1 MNFKKNVE
9 KKIYNKFHK
18 TYVLKTN
25 ILYKKFIIENL
36 ISTKECHKV
45 ACLKDCMI
53 YDYVDEFLK
62 RYYKKNESKS
72 HIPKF
77 VNYYKNYLTFFCKP
91 TFSSITFNNIIQNN
105 GEKKAEIYYNN
116 NYGNKKKNSNKKD
129 DSIKKFKNIFSE
141 SIKESINDITSFNE
155 NDKTINLNNSNFS
168 RYIKKKH
175 IFLDESESN
184 SIYNLLMNLNNN
196 KKNSNKRSIKTERL
210 SLNKRILND
219 NFNNNNNIIAI
230 DKVPDEINAHSSR
243 KNTFYNSNS
252 KISNVSNSHN
262 NYNYNNNHI
271 HIIAENKTTKNKSRN
286 LNNNILFKMN
296 SNNIEINKNPLFI
309 SQPHLIYTIT
319 QTNNFFSPNP
329 LNKNKI
335 KIKAQNKKINSI
347 SPPKISINH
356 ENPNSHRRSNSNL
369 VKLKEKNKLN
379 KESKKFNNNNNFNN
393 INQII
398 TSFNNFE
405 TQQKILNNGKNN
417 FNYKNNINYAKT
429 FSPNKFSSNSSIN
442 TNTTN
447 FNSNRKIK
455 PNFKLT
461 QNKIHLKLSSNNKL
475 TKVIKLNYK

>member
-9 KKIYNKFHK
+9 KKIYKKFIK

-25 ILYKKFIIENL
+25 ILYKKFVIENL

-53 YDYVDEFLK
+53 YDYIDEFLK
-62 RYYKKNESKS
+62 RYYKKNESKN

-77 VNYYKNYLTFFCKP
+77 VNYYKNYLNFFCKP
-91 TFSSITFNNIIQNN
+91 TFSSIKFNNIIQNN

-116 NYGNKKKNSNKKD
+116 NYGNKNKKKEEN
-129 DSIKKFKNIFSE
+129 KKFKNIFSE
-141 SIKESINDITSFNE
+141 SIKESINDITLFNE

-168 RYIKKKH
+168 RYLKKNNL
-175 IFLDESESN
+175 LDESESN

-196 KKNSNKRSIKTERL
+196 KKNIKTERL
-210 SLNKRILND
+210 SLNKRFLN
-219 NFNNNNNIIAI
+219 NFNNNNNNIIAI
-230 DKVPDEINAHSSR
+230 DKIKDEIKTNSSR

-252 KISNVSNSHN
+252 KISNVSNSHTN
-262 NYNYNNNHI
+262 NNNNNNHI
-271 HIIAENKTTKNKSRN
+271 HIIAENKKKSRN
-286 LNNNILFKMN
+286 VNNNILFKMN
-296 SNNIEINKNPLFI
+296 TEINKNPLFI

-319 QTNNFFSPNP
+319 QNNNLFSANN

-335 KIKAQNKKINSI
+335 KIKAQNKKIISI
-347 SPPKISINH
+347 SPPKIIN
-356 ENPNSHRRSNSNL
+356 ENYNVNSHRRSNSNL
-369 VKLKEKNKLN
+369 IKLKESKLN
-379 KESKKFNNNNNFNN
+379 KENKINNFNN
-393 INQII
+393 VNNII

-405 TQQKILNNGKNN
+405 TQQKILNNGKKM
-417 FNYKNNINYAKT
+417 FKNNINFTKT

-442 TNTTN
+442 ANTISN
-447 FNSNRKIK
+447 FNSNRKK
-455 PNFKLT
+455 NFKLN

>member
-9 KKIYNKFHK
+9 KKIYKKFIK

-25 ILYKKFIIENL
+25 ILYKKFVIENL

-53 YDYVDEFLK
+53 YDYIDEFLK
-62 RYYKKNESKS
+62 RYYKKNESKN

-77 VNYYKNYLTFFCKP
+77 VNYYKNYLNFFCKP
-91 TFSSITFNNIIQNN
+91 TFSSIKFNNIIQNN

-116 NYGNKKKNSNKKD
+116 NYGNKNKKKEEN
-129 DSIKKFKNIFSE
+129 KKFKNIFSE
-141 SIKESINDITSFNE
+141 SIKESINDITLFNE

-168 RYIKKKH
+168 RYLKKNNL
-175 IFLDESESN
+175 LDESESN

-196 KKNSNKRSIKTERL
+196 KKNIKTERL
-210 SLNKRILND
+210 SLNKRFLN

-230 DKVPDEINAHSSR
+230 DKIKDEIKTNSSR

-252 KISNVSNSHN
+252 KISNVSNSHTN
-262 NYNYNNNHI
+262 NNNNNNHI
-271 HIIAENKTTKNKSRN
+271 HIIAENKKKSRN
-286 LNNNILFKMN
+286 VNNNILFKMN
-296 SNNIEINKNPLFI
+296 TEINKNPLFI

-319 QTNNFFSPNP
+319 QNNNLFSANN

-335 KIKAQNKKINSI
+335 KIKAQNKKIISI
-347 SPPKISINH
+347 SPPKIIN
-356 ENPNSHRRSNSNL
+356 ENYNVNSHRRSNSNL
-369 VKLKEKNKLN
+369 IKLKESKLN
-379 KESKKFNNNNNFNN
+379 KENKINNFNN
-393 INQII
+393 VNNII

-405 TQQKILNNGKNN
+405 TQQKILNNGKKM
-417 FNYKNNINYAKT
+417 FKNNINFTKT

-442 TNTTN
+442 ANTMSN
-447 FNSNRKIK
+447 FNSNRKK
-455 PNFKLT
+455 NFKLN

>member
-9 KKIYNKFHK
+9 KKIYKKFIK

-25 ILYKKFIIENL
+25 ILYKKFVIENL

-53 YDYVDEFLK
+53 YDYIDEFLK
-62 RYYKKNESKS
+62 RYYKKNESKN

-77 VNYYKNYLTFFCKP
+77 VNYYKNYLNFFCKP
-91 TFSSITFNNIIQNN
+91 TFSSIKFNNIIQNN

-116 NYGNKKKNSNKKD
+116 NYGNKNKKKKEEN
-129 DSIKKFKNIFSE
+129 KKFKNIFSE
-141 SIKESINDITSFNE
+141 SIKESINDITLFNE

-168 RYIKKKH
+168 RYLKKNNL
-175 IFLDESESN
+175 LDESESN

-196 KKNSNKRSIKTERL
+196 KKNIKTERL
-210 SLNKRILND
+210 SLNKRFLN
-219 NFNNNNNIIAI
+219 NFNNNNNNIIAI
-230 DKVPDEINAHSSR
+230 DKIKDEIKTNSSR

-252 KISNVSNSHN
+252 KISNVSNSHTN
-262 NYNYNNNHI
+262 NNNNNNHI
-271 HIIAENKTTKNKSRN
+271 HIIAENKKKSRN
-286 LNNNILFKMN
+286 VNNNILFKMN
-296 SNNIEINKNPLFI
+296 TEINKNPLFI

-319 QTNNFFSPNP
+319 QNNNLFSANN

-347 SPPKISINH
+347 SPPKIIN
-356 ENPNSHRRSNSNL
+356 ENYNVNSHRRSNSNL
-369 VKLKEKNKLN
+369 IKLKESKLN
-379 KESKKFNNNNNFNN
+379 KENKINNFNN
-393 INQII
+393 VNNII

-405 TQQKILNNGKNN
+405 TQQKILNNGKKM
-417 FNYKNNINYAKT
+417 FKNNINFTKT

-442 TNTTN
+442 ANTMSN
-447 FNSNRKIK
+447 FNSNRKK
-455 PNFKLT
+455 NFKLN

>member
-9 KKIYNKFHK
+9 KKIYKKFFK

-25 ILYKKFIIENL
+25 ILYKKFVIENL

-53 YDYVDEFLK
+53 YDYIDEFLK
-62 RYYKKNESKS
+62 RYYKKNESKN

-77 VNYYKNYLTFFCKP
+77 VNYYKNYLNFFCKP
-91 TFSSITFNNIIQNN
+91 TFSSIKFNNIIQNN

-116 NYGNKKKNSNKKD
+116 NYGNKNKKKEEN
-129 DSIKKFKNIFSE
+129 KKFKNIFSE
-141 SIKESINDITSFNE
+141 SIKESINDITLFNE

-168 RYIKKKH
+168 RYLKKNNL
-175 IFLDESESN
+175 LDESESN

-196 KKNSNKRSIKTERL
+196 KKNIKTERL
-210 SLNKRILND
+210 SLNKRFLN
-219 NFNNNNNIIAI
+219 NFNNNNNNIIAI
-230 DKVPDEINAHSSR
+230 DKIKDEIKTNSSR

-252 KISNVSNSHN
+252 KISNVSNSHTN
-262 NYNYNNNHI
+262 NNNNNNHI
-271 HIIAENKTTKNKSRN
+271 HIIAENKKKSRN
-286 LNNNILFKMN
+286 VNNNILFKMN
-296 SNNIEINKNPLFI
+296 TEINKNPLFI

-319 QTNNFFSPNP
+319 QNNNLFSANN

-335 KIKAQNKKINSI
+335 KIKAQNKKIISI
-347 SPPKISINH
+347 SPPKIIN
-356 ENPNSHRRSNSNL
+356 ENYNVNSHRRSNSNL
-369 VKLKEKNKLN
+369 IKLKESKLN
-379 KESKKFNNNNNFNN
+379 KENKINNFNN
-393 INQII
+393 VNNII

-405 TQQKILNNGKNN
+405 TQQKILNNGKKM
-417 FNYKNNINYAKT
+417 FKNNINFTKT

-442 TNTTN
+442 ANTMSN
-447 FNSNRKIK
+447 FNSNRKK
-455 PNFKLT
+455 NFKLN

>member
-9 KKIYNKFHK
+9 KKIYKKFIK

-25 ILYKKFIIENL
+25 ILYKKFVIENL

-53 YDYVDEFLK
+53 YDYIDEFLK
-62 RYYKKNESKS
+62 RYYKKNESKN

-77 VNYYKNYLTFFCKP
+77 VNYYKNYLNFFCKP
-91 TFSSITFNNIIQNN
+91 TFSSIKFNNIIQNN

-116 NYGNKKKNSNKKD
+116 NYGNKNKKKEEN
-129 DSIKKFKNIFSE
+129 KKFKNIFSE
-141 SIKESINDITSFNE
+141 SIKESINDITLFNE

-168 RYIKKKH
+168 RYLKKNNL
-175 IFLDESESN
+175 LDESESN

-196 KKNSNKRSIKTERL
+196 KKNIKTERL
-210 SLNKRILND
+210 SLNKRFLN
-219 NFNNNNNIIAI
+219 NFNNKNNNIIAI
-230 DKVPDEINAHSSR
+230 DKIKDEIKTNSSR

-252 KISNVSNSHN
+252 KISNVSNSHTN
-262 NYNYNNNHI
+262 NNNNNHI
-271 HIIAENKTTKNKSRN
+271 HIIAENKKKSRN
-286 LNNNILFKMN
+286 VNNNILFKMN
-296 SNNIEINKNPLFI
+296 TEINKNPLFI

-319 QTNNFFSPNP
+319 QNNNLFSANN

-335 KIKAQNKKINSI
+335 KIKAQNKKIISI
-347 SPPKISINH
+347 SPPKIIN
-356 ENPNSHRRSNSNL
+356 ENYNVNSHRRSNSNL
-369 VKLKEKNKLN
+369 IKLKESKLN
-379 KESKKFNNNNNFNN
+379 KENKINNFNN
-393 INQII
+393 VNNII

-405 TQQKILNNGKNN
+405 TQQKILNNGKKM
-417 FNYKNNINYAKT
+417 FKNNINFTKT

-442 TNTTN
+442 ANTMSN
-447 FNSNRKIK
+447 FNSNRKK
-455 PNFKLT
+455 NFKLN

>member
-9 KKIYNKFHK
+9 KKIYKKFIK

-25 ILYKKFIIENL
+25 ILYKKFVIENL

-53 YDYVDEFLK
+53 YDYIDEFLK
-62 RYYKKNESKS
+62 RYYKKNESKN

-77 VNYYKNYLTFFCKP
+77 VNYYKNYLNFFCKP
-91 TFSSITFNNIIQNN
+91 TFSSIKFNNIIQNN

-116 NYGNKKKNSNKKD
+116 NYGNKNKKKEEN
-129 DSIKKFKNIFSE
+129 KKFKNIFSE
-141 SIKESINDITSFNE
+141 SIKESINDITLFNE

-168 RYIKKKH
+168 RYLKKNNL
-175 IFLDESESN
+175 LDESESN

-196 KKNSNKRSIKTERL
+196 KKNIKTERL
-210 SLNKRILND
+210 SLNKRFLN
-219 NFNNNNNIIAI
+219 NFNNKNNNIIAI
-230 DKVPDEINAHSSR
+230 DKIKDEIKTNSSR

-252 KISNVSNSHN
+252 KISNVSNSHTN
-262 NYNYNNNHI
+262 NNNNNNHI
-271 HIIAENKTTKNKSRN
+271 HIIAENKKKSRN
-286 LNNNILFKMN
+286 VNNNILFKMN
-296 SNNIEINKNPLFI
+296 TEINKNPLFI

-319 QTNNFFSPNP
+319 QNNNLFSANN

-335 KIKAQNKKINSI
+335 KIKAQNKKIISI
-347 SPPKISINH
+347 SPPKIIN
-356 ENPNSHRRSNSNL
+356 ENYNVNSHRRSNSNL
-369 VKLKEKNKLN
+369 IKLKESKLN
-379 KESKKFNNNNNFNN
+379 KENKINNFNN
-393 INQII
+393 VNNII

-405 TQQKILNNGKNN
+405 TQQKILNNGKKM
-417 FNYKNNINYAKT
+417 FKNNINFTKT

-442 TNTTN
+442 ANTMSN
-447 FNSNRKIK
+447 FNSNRKK
-455 PNFKLT
+455 NFKFT

>member
-9 KKIYNKFHK
+9 KKIYKKFFK

-25 ILYKKFIIENL
+25 ILYKKFVIENL

-53 YDYVDEFLK
+53 YDYIDEFLK

-77 VNYYKNYLTFFCKP
+77 VNYYKNYLNFFCKP

-116 NYGNKKKNSNKKD
+116 NYGNKNKNKKEEN
-129 DSIKKFKNIFSE
+129 KKYKNIFSE
-141 SIKESINDITSFNE
+141 SIKESINDISLFNE
-155 NDKTINLNNSNFS
+155 NDNNKTINLNNSNFS
-168 RYIKKKH
+168 RYLKKNNNQ
-175 IFLDESESN
+175 ILDESESN
-184 SIYNLLMNLNNN
+184 SIYNLLMNLNN
-196 KKNSNKRSIKTERL
+196 KKNIKTERL
-210 SLNKRILND
+210 SLNKRFLN

-230 DKVPDEINAHSSR
+230 DKIPDEINTHSSR

-252 KISNVSNSHN
+252 KISNVSNSHTN
-262 NYNYNNNHI
+262 NNNNNHI
-271 HIIAENKTTKNKSRN
+271 HIIAENKKNKSRN
-286 LNNNILFKMN
+286 VNNNILFKMN
-296 SNNIEINKNPLFI
+296 TNNIEINKNPLFI

-319 QTNNFFSPNP
+319 QNNNLFSAN

-347 SPPKISINH
+347 SPPKIIN
-356 ENPNSHRRSNSNL
+356 ENINSHRRSNSNL
-369 VKLKEKNKLN
+369 IKLKETKLN
-379 KESKKFNNNNNFNN
+379 KENNKKINNFNN
-393 INQII
+393 VNNII

-405 TQQKILNNGKNN
+405 MQQKILNNGKKII
-417 FNYKNNINYAKT
+417 KNNINFTKT

-442 TNTTN
+442 ANTMSN
-447 FNSNRKIK
+447 FNSNRKK
-455 PNFKLT
+455 NFKLT

>member
-9 KKIYNKFHK
+9 KKIYKKFIK

-25 ILYKKFIIENL
+25 ILYKKFVIENL

-53 YDYVDEFLK
+53 YDYIDEFLK
-62 RYYKKNESKS
+62 RYYKKNESKN

-77 VNYYKNYLTFFCKP
+77 VNYYKNYLNFFCKP
-91 TFSSITFNNIIQNN
+91 TFSSIKFNNIIQNN

-116 NYGNKKKNSNKKD
+116 NYGNKNKKKEEN
-129 DSIKKFKNIFSE
+129 KKFKNIFSE
-141 SIKESINDITSFNE
+141 SIKESINDITLFNE

-168 RYIKKKH
+168 RYLKKNNL
-175 IFLDESESN
+175 LDESESN

-196 KKNSNKRSIKTERL
+196 KKNIKTERL
-210 SLNKRILND
+210 SLNKRFLN
-219 NFNNNNNIIAI
+219 NFNNNNNNIIAI
-230 DKVPDEINAHSSR
+230 DKIKDEIKTNSSR

-252 KISNVSNSHN
+252 KISNVSNSHTN
-262 NYNYNNNHI
+262 NNNNNHI
-271 HIIAENKTTKNKSRN
+271 HIIAENKKKSRN
-286 LNNNILFKMN
+286 VNNNILFKMN
-296 SNNIEINKNPLFI
+296 TEINKNPLFI

-319 QTNNFFSPNP
+319 QNNNLFSANN

-335 KIKAQNKKINSI
+335 KIKAQNKKIISI
-347 SPPKISINH
+347 SPPKIIN
-356 ENPNSHRRSNSNL
+356 ENYNVNSHRRSNSNL
-369 VKLKEKNKLN
+369 IKLKESKLN
-379 KESKKFNNNNNFNN
+379 KENKINNFNN
-393 INQII
+393 VNNII

-405 TQQKILNNGKNN
+405 TQQKILNNGKKM
-417 FNYKNNINYAKT
+417 FKNNINFTKT

-442 TNTTN
+442 ANTMSN
-447 FNSNRKIK
+447 FNSNRKK
-455 PNFKLT
+455 NFKLN

>member
-9 KKIYNKFHK
+9 KKIYKKFIK

-25 ILYKKFIIENL
+25 ILYKKFVIENL

-53 YDYVDEFLK
+53 YDYIDEFLK
-62 RYYKKNESKS
+62 RYYKKNESKN

-77 VNYYKNYLTFFCKP
+77 VNYYKNYLNFFCKP
-91 TFSSITFNNIIQNN
+91 TFSSIKFNNIIQNN

-116 NYGNKKKNSNKKD
+116 NYGNKNKKKEEN
-129 DSIKKFKNIFSE
+129 KKFKNIFSE
-141 SIKESINDITSFNE
+141 SIKESINDITLFNE

-168 RYIKKKH
+168 RYLKKNNL
-175 IFLDESESN
+175 LDESESN

-196 KKNSNKRSIKTERL
+196 KKNIKTERL
-210 SLNKRILND
+210 SLNKRFLN
-219 NFNNNNNIIAI
+219 NFNNNNNNIIAI
-230 DKVPDEINAHSSR
+230 DKIKDEIKTNSSR

-252 KISNVSNSHN
+252 KISNVSNSHTN
-262 NYNYNNNHI
+262 NNNNNNHI
-271 HIIAENKTTKNKSRN
+271 HIIAENKKKSRN
-286 LNNNILFKMN
+286 VNNNILFKMN
-296 SNNIEINKNPLFI
+296 TEINKNPLFI

-319 QTNNFFSPNP
+319 QNNNLFSANN

-335 KIKAQNKKINSI
+335 KIKAQNKKIISI
-347 SPPKISINH
+347 SPPKIIN
-356 ENPNSHRRSNSNL
+356 ENYNVNSHRRSNSNL
-369 VKLKEKNKLN
+369 IKLKESKLN
-379 KESKKFNNNNNFNN
+379 KENKINNFNN
-393 INQII
+393 VNNII

-405 TQQKILNNGKNN
+405 TQQKILNNGKKM
-417 FNYKNNINYAKT
+417 FKNNINFTKT

-442 TNTTN
+442 ANTMLN
-447 FNSNRKIK
+447 FNSNRKK
-455 PNFKLT
+455 NFKLN

>member
-9 KKIYNKFHK
+9 KKIYKKFIK

-25 ILYKKFIIENL
+25 ILYKKFVIENL

-53 YDYVDEFLK
+53 YDYIDEFLK
-62 RYYKKNESKS
+62 RYYKKNESKN

-77 VNYYKNYLTFFCKP
+77 VNYYKNYLNFFCKP
-91 TFSSITFNNIIQNN
+91 TFSSIKFNNIIQNN

-116 NYGNKKKNSNKKD
+116 NYGNKNKKKEEN
-129 DSIKKFKNIFSE
+129 KKFKNIFSE
-141 SIKESINDITSFNE
+141 SIKESINDITLFNE

-168 RYIKKKH
+168 RYLKKNNL
-175 IFLDESESN
+175 LDESESN

-196 KKNSNKRSIKTERL
+196 KKNIKTERL
-210 SLNKRILND
+210 SLNKRFLN
-219 NFNNNNNIIAI
+219 NFNNNNNNIIAI
-230 DKVPDEINAHSSR
+230 DKIKDEIKTNSSR

-252 KISNVSNSHN
+252 KISNVSNSHTN
-262 NYNYNNNHI
+262 NNNNNNHI
-271 HIIAENKTTKNKSRN
+271 HIIAENKKKSRN
-286 LNNNILFKMN
+286 VNNNILFKMN
-296 SNNIEINKNPLFI
+296 TEINKNPLFI

-319 QTNNFFSPNP
+319 QNNNLFSANN

-335 KIKAQNKKINSI
+335 KIKAQNKKIISI
-347 SPPKISINH
+347 SPPKIIN
-356 ENPNSHRRSNSNL
+356 ENYNVNSHRRSNSNL
-369 VKLKEKNKLN
+369 IKLKESKLN
-379 KESKKFNNNNNFNN
+379 KENKINNFNN
-393 INQII
+393 VNNII

-405 TQQKILNNGKNN
+405 TQQKILNNGKKM
-417 FNYKNNINYAKT
+417 FKNNINFTKT

-442 TNTTN
+442 ANTMSN
-447 FNSNRKIK
+447 FNSNRKK
-455 PNFKLT
+455 NFKLN

>member
-105 GEKKAEIYYNN
+105 GEKKAEIYYHN
-116 NYGNKKKNSNKKD
+116 NYGNKKKNSHKKD

-196 KKNSNKRSIKTERL
+196 KKNANKRSIKTERL

-219 NFNNNNNIIAI
+219 NFNNNIIAI
-230 DKVPDEINAHSSR
+230 DKVPDEIHTHSSR

-262 NYNYNNNHI
+262 NYNNNHI
-271 HIIAENKTTKNKSRN
+271 HIIAENKTIKNKSRN

-319 QTNNFFSPNP
+319 QTNNFFSPNS

-347 SPPKISINH
+347 SPPKININ
-356 ENPNSHRRSNSNL
+356 ENTNSHRRSNSNL
-369 VKLKEKNKLN
+369 IKLKEKNKLN

-405 TQQKILNNGKNN
+405 TQQKILNNGKN
-417 FNYKNNINYAKT
+417 FNYKNNINCAKT

-442 TNTTN
+442 TNTTTN

>member
-9 KKIYNKFHK
+9 KKIYKKFIK

-25 ILYKKFIIENL
+25 ILYKKFVIENL

-53 YDYVDEFLK
+53 YDYIDEFLK
-62 RYYKKNESKS
+62 RYYKKNESKN

-77 VNYYKNYLTFFCKP
+77 VNYYKNYLNFFCKP
-91 TFSSITFNNIIQNN
+91 TFSSIKFNNIIQNN

-116 NYGNKKKNSNKKD
+116 NYGNKNKKKEEN
-129 DSIKKFKNIFSE
+129 KKFKNIFSE
-141 SIKESINDITSFNE
+141 SIKESINDITLFNE

-168 RYIKKKH
+168 RYLKKNNL
-175 IFLDESESN
+175 LDESESN

-196 KKNSNKRSIKTERL
+196 KKNIKTERL
-210 SLNKRILND
+210 SLNKRFLN
-219 NFNNNNNIIAI
+219 NFNNNNNNIIAI
-230 DKVPDEINAHSSR
+230 DKIKDEIKTNSSR

-252 KISNVSNSHN
+252 KISNVSNSHTN
-262 NYNYNNNHI
+262 NNNNNNHI
-271 HIIAENKTTKNKSRN
+271 HIIAENKKKSRN
-286 LNNNILFKMN
+286 VNNNILFKMN
-296 SNNIEINKNPLFI
+296 TEINKNPLFI

-319 QTNNFFSPNP
+319 QNNNLFSANN

-335 KIKAQNKKINSI
+335 KIKAQNKKIISI
-347 SPPKISINH
+347 SPPKIIN
-356 ENPNSHRRSNSNL
+356 ENYNTNSHKRSNSNL
-369 VKLKEKNKLN
+369 IKLKESKLN
-379 KESKKFNNNNNFNN
+379 KENKINNFNN
-393 INQII
+393 VNNII

-405 TQQKILNNGKNN
+405 TQQKILNNGKKM
-417 FNYKNNINYAKT
+417 FKNNINFTKT

-442 TNTTN
+442 ANTMSN
-447 FNSNRKIK
+447 FNSNRKK
-455 PNFKLT
+455 NFKLN

>member
-9 KKIYNKFHK
+9 KKIYKKFIK

-25 ILYKKFIIENL
+25 ILYKKFVIENL

-53 YDYVDEFLK
+53 YDYIDEFLK
-62 RYYKKNESKS
+62 RYYKKNESKN

-77 VNYYKNYLTFFCKP
+77 VNYYKNYLNFFCKP
-91 TFSSITFNNIIQNN
+91 TFSSIKFNNIIQNN

-116 NYGNKKKNSNKKD
+116 NYGNKNKKKEEN
-129 DSIKKFKNIFSE
+129 KKFKNIFSE
-141 SIKESINDITSFNE
+141 SIKESINDITLFNE

-168 RYIKKKH
+168 RYLKKNNL
-175 IFLDESESN
+175 LDESESN

-196 KKNSNKRSIKTERL
+196 KKNIKTERL
-210 SLNKRILND
+210 SLNKRFLN

-230 DKVPDEINAHSSR
+230 DKIKDEIKTYSSR

-252 KISNVSNSHN
+252 KISNVSNSHTN
-262 NYNYNNNHI
+262 NNNNNNHI
-271 HIIAENKTTKNKSRN
+271 HIIAENKKKSRN
-286 LNNNILFKMN
+286 VNNNILFKMN
-296 SNNIEINKNPLFI
+296 TEINKNPLFI

-319 QTNNFFSPNP
+319 QNNNLFSANN

-335 KIKAQNKKINSI
+335 KIKAQNKKIISI
-347 SPPKISINH
+347 SPPKIIN
-356 ENPNSHRRSNSNL
+356 ENYNVNSHRRSNSNL
-369 VKLKEKNKLN
+369 IKLKESKLN
-379 KESKKFNNNNNFNN
+379 KENKINNVNN
-393 INQII
+393 II

-405 TQQKILNNGKNN
+405 TQQKILNNGKKM
-417 FNYKNNINYAKT
+417 FKNNINFTKT

-442 TNTTN
+442 ANTMSN
-447 FNSNRKIK
+447 FNSNRKK
-455 PNFKLT
+455 NFKLN

>member
-9 KKIYNKFHK
+9 KKIYKKFIK

-25 ILYKKFIIENL
+25 ILYKKFVIENL

-53 YDYVDEFLK
+53 YDYIDEFLK

-77 VNYYKNYLTFFCKP
+77 VNYYKNYLNFFCKP
-91 TFSSITFNNIIQNN
+91 TFSSIKFNNIIQNN

-116 NYGNKKKNSNKKD
+116 NYGNKNKKKEEN
-129 DSIKKFKNIFSE
+129 KKFKNIFSE
-141 SIKESINDITSFNE
+141 SIKESINDITLFNE

-168 RYIKKKH
+168 RYLKKNNL
-175 IFLDESESN
+175 LDESESN

-196 KKNSNKRSIKTERL
+196 KKNIKTERL
-210 SLNKRILND
+210 SLNKRFLN
-219 NFNNNNNIIAI
+219 NFNNNNNNIIAI
-230 DKVPDEINAHSSR
+230 DKIKDEIKTNSSR

-252 KISNVSNSHN
+252 KISNVSNSHTN
-262 NYNYNNNHI
+262 NNNNNNHI
-271 HIIAENKTTKNKSRN
+271 HIIAENKKKSRN
-286 LNNNILFKMN
+286 VNNNILFKMN
-296 SNNIEINKNPLFI
+296 TEINKNPLFI

-319 QTNNFFSPNP
+319 QNNNLFSANN

-335 KIKAQNKKINSI
+335 KIKAQNKKIISI
-347 SPPKISINH
+347 SPPKIIN
-356 ENPNSHRRSNSNL
+356 ENYNVNSHRRSNSNL
-369 VKLKEKNKLN
+369 IKLKESKLN
-379 KESKKFNNNNNFNN
+379 KENKINNFNN
-393 INQII
+393 VNNII

-405 TQQKILNNGKNN
+405 TQQKILNNGKKM
-417 FNYKNNINYAKT
+417 FKNNINFTKT

-442 TNTTN
+442 ANTMSN
-447 FNSNRKIK
+447 FNSNRKK
-455 PNFKLT
+455 NFKLN

>member
-9 KKIYNKFHK
+9 KKIYKKFIK

-25 ILYKKFIIENL
+25 ILYKKFVIENL

-53 YDYVDEFLK
+53 YDYIDEFLK
-62 RYYKKNESKS
+62 RYYKKNESKN

-77 VNYYKNYLTFFCKP
+77 VNYYKNYLNFFCKP
-91 TFSSITFNNIIQNN
+91 TFSSIKFNNIIQNN

-116 NYGNKKKNSNKKD
+116 NYGNKNKKKEEN
-129 DSIKKFKNIFSE
+129 KKFKNIFSD
-141 SIKESINDITSFNE
+141 SIKESINDITLFNE

-168 RYIKKKH
+168 RYLKKNNL
-175 IFLDESESN
+175 LDESESN

-196 KKNSNKRSIKTERL
+196 KKNIKTERL
-210 SLNKRILND
+210 SLNKRFLN
-219 NFNNNNNIIAI
+219 NFNNNNNNIIAI
-230 DKVPDEINAHSSR
+230 DKIKDEIKTNSSR

-252 KISNVSNSHN
+252 KISNVSNSHTN
-262 NYNYNNNHI
+262 NNNNNNHI
-271 HIIAENKTTKNKSRN
+271 HIIAENKKKSRN
-286 LNNNILFKMN
+286 VNNNILFKMN
-296 SNNIEINKNPLFI
+296 TEINKNPLFI

-319 QTNNFFSPNP
+319 QNNNLFSANN

-335 KIKAQNKKINSI
+335 KIKAQNKKIISI
-347 SPPKISINH
+347 SPPKIIN
-356 ENPNSHRRSNSNL
+356 ENYNVNSHRRSNSNL
-369 VKLKEKNKLN
+369 IKLKESKLN
-379 KESKKFNNNNNFNN
+379 KENKINNFNN
-393 INQII
+393 VNNII

-405 TQQKILNNGKNN
+405 TQQKILNNGKKM
-417 FNYKNNINYAKT
+417 FKNNINFTKT

-442 TNTTN
+442 ANTMSN
-447 FNSNRKIK
+447 FNSNRKK
-455 PNFKLT
+455 NFKLN

>member
-9 KKIYNKFHK
+9 KKIYKKFIK

-25 ILYKKFIIENL
+25 ILYKKFVIENL

-53 YDYVDEFLK
+53 YDYIDEFLK
-62 RYYKKNESKS
+62 RYYKKNESKN

-77 VNYYKNYLTFFCKP
+77 VNYYKNYLNFFCKP
-91 TFSSITFNNIIQNN
+91 TFSSIKFNNIIQNN

-116 NYGNKKKNSNKKD
+116 NYGNKNKKKEEN
-129 DSIKKFKNIFSE
+129 KKFKNIFSE
-141 SIKESINDITSFNE
+141 SIKESINDITLFNE

-168 RYIKKKH
+168 RYLKKNNL
-175 IFLDESESN
+175 LDESESN

-196 KKNSNKRSIKTERL
+196 KKNIKTERL
-210 SLNKRILND
+210 SLNKRFLN
-219 NFNNNNNIIAI
+219 NFNNNNNNIIAI
-230 DKVPDEINAHSSR
+230 DKIKDEINTHSSR

-252 KISNVSNSHN
+252 KISNVSNSHTN
-262 NYNYNNNHI
+262 NNNNNNHI
-271 HIIAENKTTKNKSRN
+271 HIIAENKKKSRN
-286 LNNNILFKMN
+286 VNNNILFKMN
-296 SNNIEINKNPLFI
+296 TEINKNPLFI

-319 QTNNFFSPNP
+319 QNNNLFSANN

-335 KIKAQNKKINSI
+335 KIKAQNKKIISI
-347 SPPKISINH
+347 SPPKIIN
-356 ENPNSHRRSNSNL
+356 ENYNVNSHRRSNSNL
-369 VKLKEKNKLN
+369 IKLKESKLN
-379 KESKKFNNNNNFNN
+379 KENKINNFNN
-393 INQII
+393 VNNII

-405 TQQKILNNGKNN
+405 TQQKILNNGKKM
-417 FNYKNNINYAKT
+417 FKNNINFTKT

-442 TNTTN
+442 ANTMSN
-447 FNSNRKIK
+447 FNSNRKK
-455 PNFKLT
+455 NFKLN